1 MRGCRTMVAAALG
14 VLTAGEVL
22 GRAVDD
28 DRGRERAAFELRI
41 ALDVELDELVVELI
55 NRSGNE
61 RAIARDSLDRVNLE
75 LDPIRDESSYGL
87 PSSGHGFGRGRWS
100 SWGWVT
106 VRLRPRQMI
115 GVRFSF
121 CKHDFLAKPRPSIL
135 EKIEHLLEKTKAV
148 RYKVT
153 LRLRTPD
160 AKGKPITGP
169 RLVSNT
175 ILIDR
180 NTLDALK
187 AARARIDAQV
197 E

>member
-1 MRGCRTMVAAALG
+1 MRGWRTMVAAALG

-22 GRAVDD
+22 GGAGHNERS
-28 DRGRERAAFELRI
+28 RESAAFELRI
-41 ALDVELDELVVELI
+41 VLDVELDEVVVQLI
-55 NRSGNE
+55 NRSGHE

-75 LDPIRDESSYGL
+75 LDPVRDESSYGL

-100 SWGWVT
+100 GSGWVT

-115 GVRFSF
+115 GFRFSF
-121 CKHDFLAKPRPSIL
+121 CKHDILGKPRPSIL
-135 EKIEHLLEKTKAV
+135 EKIEHVLEKTKAV

-153 LRLRTPD
+153 LELRTPD
-160 AKGKPITGP
+160 AKGKPVTGA

-175 ILIDR
+175 LLIDR